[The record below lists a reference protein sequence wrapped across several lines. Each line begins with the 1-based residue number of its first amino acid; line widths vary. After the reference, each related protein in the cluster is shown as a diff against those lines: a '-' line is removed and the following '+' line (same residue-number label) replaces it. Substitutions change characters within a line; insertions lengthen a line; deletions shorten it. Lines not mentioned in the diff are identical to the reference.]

1 MSKYILLLNWTEQGV
16 KAIKESASR
25 YDAAK
30 ELAKSLGGSMES
42 IHMTMGAYDLV
53 CVVEAPTDEA
63 MATLTLRLAKGGAI
77 RSTTL
82 KAFPEAD
89 YRKIIAAV

>member
-16 KAIKESASR
+16 KEIKESANR
-25 YDAAK
+25 YDAGK

-63 MATLTLRLAKGGAI
+63 MATLILRLAKGAI

-82 KAFPEAD
+82 KAFPEPD